1 MICKIF
7 PKSSGSFKNRI
18 RYIFGCTK
26 HDHAISEIKT
36 IALNCMS
43 SDPLPSIQNGSEKN
57 VLEMIAE
64 FDQVEAMRRMSIDS
78 DRAIKPVF
86 HAMLSLRPG
95 EHLTDDQWALA
106 VQTYMRD
113 LGFNE
118 NTKYVA
124 VMHRDTDQE
133 HVHIVANRI
142 HLDEDFRLVS
152 DSNERLVSMDS
163 ASDLEDMFGLSKA
176 PRPSETWG
184 TAYSHAEVI
193 AADKNNDIPFKA
205 RMIAKIAGAI
215 EQTQTDSGDMFTLV
229 RHLRKQQV
237 YIHLTKNEE
246 GQPKGIA
253 YEFNGKTISGRKL
266 KRSRLTFQKLT
277 QQEGISYDPETIHQ
291 LEIEISRRDQDDQN
305 HAAERFWY
313 FSFYSRTRRFA
324 VKFEPKSQS
333 QREIDELVEAI
344 QAFLSAIFGV
354 PFESKKERERRDA
367 EYIEYVPTVA
377 LSRGL
382 FGVHERRSLET
393 MLTM

>member
-1 MICKIF
+1 MIGKIF

-36 IALNCMS
+36 IALNCMY
-43 SDPLPSIQNGSEKN
+43 SDPLPCIQNGSEKN

-118 NTKYVA
+118 DNKYVA

-152 DSNERLVSMDS
+152 DSNERSVSMDS
-163 ASDLEDMFGLSKA
+163 ASHLEDMFGLSKA
-176 PRPSETWG
+176 PHPSETWG
-184 TAYSHAEVI
+184 TAYTHAEVI

-205 RMIAKIAGAI
+205 CMIAKIAGAI
-215 EQTQTDSGDMFTLV
+215 EQTRAENGDIFTLV
-229 RHLRKQQV
+229 KHLRKQQV
-237 YIHLTKNEE
+237 YIHLTKNDE
-246 GQPKGIA
+246 GHPKGIA
-253 YEFNGKTISGRKL
+253 YEFNGKIISGRKL

-277 QQEGISYDPETIHQ
+277 TQEGISYDPETLHR
-291 LEIEISRRDQDDQN
+291 LEIEIARRDQDDQN
-305 HAAERFWY
+305 HTAERFWY
-313 FSFYSRTRRFA
+313 FSLHSRTRRFA
-324 VKFEPKSQS
+324 VKFEPKSRS

-344 QAFLSAIFGV
+344 QAFLSGIFGV

-367 EYIEYVPTVA
+367 EYIEYIPAVKLTRA
-377 LSRGL
+377 M
-382 FGVHERRSLET
+382 FGIRERQTSDST
-393 MLTM
+393 YYP